1 MVPGRI
7 PRTPNM
13 EEHTGTIV
21 FYLPEKKYGYL
32 RLAQT
37 REEFHF
43 RSKHLRYDLP
53 KAGDLVTFSIRK
65 TSQGYVA
72 DDIRRAG
79 LA

>member
-1 MVPGRI
+1 MR
-7 PRTPNM
+7 
-13 EEHTGTIV
+13 EHTGTIV
-21 FYLPEKKYGYL
+21 FYLVDKKYGYL
-32 RLAQT
+32 RLAGT

-43 RSKHLRYDLP
+43 RGKNLRYDLP
-53 KAGDLVTFSIRK
+53 KAGDLVTFSIRR